1 MTTNQSWTH
10 PDRACT
16 DDYRYAE
23 VLVANG
29 RGTKED
35 RTRMAKACLACSEYL
50 DCLDD
55 IIADGKAW
63 EFYEIQAEITG
74 SPEPQ

>member
-1 MTTNQSWTH
+1 
-10 PDRACT
+10 
-16 DDYRYAE
+16 
-23 VLVANG
+23 
-29 RGTKED
+29 
-35 RTRMAKACLACSEYL
+35 MAKACLACSDYL